1 MCSDMYVEMVTNNSK
16 NKKKT
21 QPNKTVEYAF
31 KMPFK
36 QAKSPPDATV
46 LPLRAFVGDGEG
58 IFWVWCTSVLGSLSI
73 LVAAAYRV
81 LRCL

>member
-1 MCSDMYVEMVTNNSK
+1 
-16 NKKKT
+16 
-21 QPNKTVEYAF
+21 
-31 KMPFK
+31 MPFK